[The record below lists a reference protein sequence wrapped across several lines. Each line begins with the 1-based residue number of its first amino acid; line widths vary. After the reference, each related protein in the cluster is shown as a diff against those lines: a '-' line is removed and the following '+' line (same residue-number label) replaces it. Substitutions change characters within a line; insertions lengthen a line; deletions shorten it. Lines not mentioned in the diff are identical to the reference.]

1 MKLVGLVGS
10 NAELSYNRKLLQFI
24 AKHYSHLFDLELLEI
39 KEVPLFDASND
50 QTDLPIIQE
59 LNAKIKQADG
69 VIIATPEHIRTT
81 TPALKATLEW
91 LSYQVH
97 PFTNKPVY
105 VIGASYHDQG
115 TSRAQLHVKQILQ
128 APGLNAYAFPGNEF
142 LLGEAHKKFDEQG
155 NLTDQGTIDFL
166 TTCLEKFCRFV
177 KLVKDIEDT
186 PNLPEEDLQANGQI
200 ATTISDIEMTADDWL
215 EQASDKVQAVK
226 GATYVELDRGLL
238 TVDQIDALLKSMP
251 FEITY
256 ADANNQFIYYN
267 HSQSADQMFA
277 KRQPEQVG
285 NPLASCHPEHTHKN
299 VKWVIQQLRSGQR
312 DLVRVYIPK
321 HGPNKFVVHTYA
333 AIKDSDG
340 AYLGINEY
348 VQDIQ
353 PLIDWYLKET
363 QQILVSQGEPV
374 NPGQVSKNMR
384 VDAVTGASQHQES
397 NHSSK
402 NNGEDLGKAD
412 AISGASRKF

>member
-10 NAELSYNRKLLQFI
+10 NADLSYNRKLLQFI
-24 AKHYSHLFDLELLEI
+24 AKHYTHLFDLELLEI

-50 QTDLPIIQE
+50 QTDTPIIQS
-59 LNAKIKQADG
+59 LNQKISQADG
-69 VIIATPEHIRTT
+69 IIIATPEHIRTT

-128 APGLNAYAFPGNEF
+128 APGMNAYAFPGNEF

-166 TTCLEKFCRFV
+166 SLCLEKFCRFV
-177 KLVKDIEDT
+177 RLIKDIEET
-186 PNLPEEDLQANGQI
+186 PRLPEEDLEAKGQI
-200 ATTISDIEMTADDWL
+200 ETTIADVDMNADDWL
-215 EQASDKVQAVK
+215 EQASEQVKAVK
-226 GATYVELDRGLL
+226 GSTYIELDRGLL
-238 TVDQIDALLKSMP
+238 TVNQLDALLKSMP

-256 ADANNQFIYYN
+256 ADANNQFLFYN
-267 HSQSADQMFA
+267 HNKETEEMLA
-277 KRQPEQVG
+277 KRRIEQVG
-285 NPLASCHPEHTHKN
+285 NPLASCHPPHTHKN

-312 DLVRVYIPK
+312 DMVRVHIPT
-321 HGPNKFVVHTYA
+321 HGPQKFVVHTYA
-333 AIKDSDG
+333 AIKDPDG
-340 AYLGINEY
+340 KYLGINEY

-353 PLIDWYLKET
+353 PLIDWYLTET
-363 QQILVSQGEPV
+363 QQKLVSQQNGP
-374 NPGQVSKNMR
+374 QKDFQ
-384 VDAVTGASQHQES
+384 VDAVTGASQQQE
-397 NHSSK
+397 HSSSNQK
-402 NNGEDLGKAD
+402 NNSDLGQAD
-412 AISGASRKF
+412 AISGATRKF